1 MEVIFTK
8 GDLMIAQIIVDIAA
22 KQTDRIFEYH
32 VPDELDEVEIG
43 SRVFVPFGSRKLQGF
58 VVGLSEKSQYQ
69 GQLKDLLLV
78 VDEMPPL
85 TNELVDLSKAL
96 AKRVFSYRI
105 SILKTMLP
113 RVMRANYR
121 KVLTPVSDQ
130 AKALPFFQGDPI
142 DLTKVTDNREIAY
155 IRKLL
160 RNDEAK
166 VEYIVE
172 NRAKVKTENV
182 YSLPLAQKDYLA
194 FYEELR
200 SNAVKQKQLLTFV
213 IQHYDEFPL
222 KQTLIEKQAEINTAT
237 LTSAVNK
244 GWLRKDQAEIYRDP
258 LAGFATP
265 TKNHHQVVLNDK
277 QAAALAQITP
287 AIENKKA
294 QTFLLEG
301 ITGSG
306 KTEVYLNAISKTLAL
321 GKNALMLV
329 PEISLTPQMVEQVK
343 DRFGDQIAVLHSGLS
358 EGELYDEWR
367 RIRRGEVRVV
377 VGARSAV
384 FAPLT
389 NIGLIVIDEEHESS
403 YKQEDNPR
411 YHARDVAIW
420 RSKYNSC
427 PLVLGSATPSLS
439 SRARAQK
446 GVYQLLLLPQRAN
459 NKKLPEVHLVDLKQ
473 ADFAGNQL
481 DLSVQLVKAIED
493 RLARHEQII
502 LMLNRRGFANFM
514 LCRECGYVMK
524 CPNCDLSL
532 TMHKDT
538 HQMQCHYCS
547 YSTSIPRECPNCKS
561 SRIRFLGTGTQKVL
575 EELNELLPEAKV
587 LRMDVDTTR
596 RKGAY
601 KKILDAFGNHEA
613 DILLGTQMIA
623 KGLDF
628 PNVTL
633 VGVVNADT
641 GLWVPDYNASERT
654 FELLTQVAGRAG
666 RAEKTGEVIIQTFNP
681 DHYAIKLAKKQ
692 DYEHFYAYE
701 MRVRHAGNYPPYFYT
716 VLISV
721 ASKNEQNAAR
731 EAFRIKKQLQSH
743 LHSETIILGP
753 TPSAISRL
761 KNQYYYQ
768 ILVKYKKEDNLNNLL
783 HQIQD
788 SAQKVK
794 KYGLNIYIDNEPER
808 IM

>member
-1 MEVIFTK
+1 
-8 GDLMIAQIIVDIAA
+8 MIAQVIVDIAA

-32 VPDELDEVEIG
+32 IPDELGGVEIG
-43 SRVFVPFGSRKLQGF
+43 SRVFVPFGPRKLQGF
-58 VVGLSEKSQYQ
+58 VVGLSEKSKYK
-69 GQLKDLLLV
+69 GKLKDLLLV

-85 TNELVDLSKAL
+85 TPELVKLSADLANH
-96 AKRVFSYRI
+96 VFSYRI
-105 SILKTMLP
+105 TILKAMLP

-121 KVLTPVSDQ
+121 KILTPVS
-130 AKALPFFQGDPI
+130 AKAKKMPLFQGDPV
-142 DLTKVTDNREIAY
+142 DLSDITDVKQVTFV
-155 IRKLL
+155 RKLL
-160 RNDEAK
+160 RNADAK
-166 VEYIVE
+166 IEYLVE
-172 NRAKVKTENV
+172 NRAKVKTQN
-182 YSLPLAQKDYLA
+182 QYLLTEDKA
-194 FYEELR
+194 EYVKIYNALR
-200 SNAVKQKQLLTFV
+200 QNAVKQKQLLMD
-213 IQHYDEFPL
+213 I
-222 KQTLIEKQAEINTAT
+222 IENYQQYPKFQDNLERDAQVNTST
-237 LTSAVNK
+237 LTSAVKK
-244 GWLRKDQAEIYRDP
+244 GWFKKKAVEVYRDP
-258 LAGFATP
+258 LSGFNGDPKKKAIT
-265 TKNHHQVVLNDK
+265 LND
-277 QAAALAQITP
+277 QQQNALNEITP
-287 AIENKKA
+287 AINERKA
-294 QTFLLEG
+294 QIFLLEG

-306 KTEVYLNAISKTLAL
+306 KTEVYLHAISKAL
-321 GKNALMLV
+321 KQGRNALMLV
-329 PEISLTPQMVEQVK
+329 PEISLTPQMVRQVKARFGEQV
-343 DRFGDQIAVLHSGLS
+343 AVLHSGLS

-420 RSKYNSC
+420 RSKYNHC
-427 PLVLGSATPSLS
+427 PLVLGSATPSLD

-446 GVYQLLLLPQRAN
+446 GVYKLLRLTKRAN
-459 NKKLPEVHLVDLKQ
+459 NKKLPEVKLIDLKHVQ
-473 ADFAGNQL
+473 FAGSQF
-481 DLSVQLVKAIED
+481 DLSVELVDAIKES
-493 RLARHEQII
+493 LAKKEQVI

-538 HQMQCHYCS
+538 GEMQCHYCG
-547 YSTSIPRECPNCKS
+547 YTEPIPKCCPNCHS
-561 SRIRFLGTGTQKVL
+561 SQIRFLGTGTQKVQ
-575 EELNELLPEAKV
+575 EELLQLIPTAKV

-596 RKGAY
+596 RKGSY
-601 KKILDAFGNHEA
+601 KRILDAFSNHEA

-633 VGVVNADT
+633 VGVINADT

-666 RAEKTGEVIIQTFNP
+666 RAEKTGKVLIQTYNP
-681 DHYAIKLAKKQ
+681 EHYAIKLAQTQ
-692 DYEHFYAYE
+692 DYERFYGYE

-721 ASKNEQNAAR
+721 ASKKEQNAAR
-731 EAFRIKKQLQSH
+731 EAFTIKRRLQQN
-743 LHSETIILGP
+743 LHASTIILGP
-753 TPSAISRL
+753 TPSAIARL

-768 ILVKYKKEDNLNNLL
+768 ILVKYKSEDNLNKLL

-788 SAQKVK
+788 SAQEIK
-794 KYGLNIYIDNEPER
+794 KYGLNVYIDNEPER

>member
-1 MEVIFTK
+1 
-8 GDLMIAQIIVDIAA
+8 MIAQVIVDIAA

-32 VPDELDEVEIG
+32 IPDELGGVEIG
-43 SRVFVPFGSRKLQGF
+43 SRVFVPFGPRKLQGF
-58 VVGLSEKSQYQ
+58 VVGLSEKSKYK
-69 GQLKDLLLV
+69 GKLKDLLLV

-85 TNELVDLSKAL
+85 TPELVKLSADLANH
-96 AKRVFSYRI
+96 VFSYRI
-105 SILKTMLP
+105 TILKAMLP

-121 KVLTPVSDQ
+121 KILTPVS
-130 AKALPFFQGDPI
+130 AKAKKMPLFQGDPV
-142 DLTKVTDNREIAY
+142 DLSDITDVKQVTFV
-155 IRKLL
+155 RKLL
-160 RNDEAK
+160 RNADAK
-166 VEYIVE
+166 IEYLVE
-172 NRAKVKTENV
+172 NRAKVKTQN
-182 YSLPLAQKDYLA
+182 QYLLTEDKA
-194 FYEELR
+194 EYVKIYNALR
-200 SNAVKQKQLLTFV
+200 QNAVKQKQLLMD
-213 IQHYDEFPL
+213 I
-222 KQTLIEKQAEINTAT
+222 IENYQQYPKFQDNLERDAQVNTST
-237 LTSAVNK
+237 LTSAVKK
-244 GWLRKDQAEIYRDP
+244 GWFKKKAVEVYRDP
-258 LAGFATP
+258 LSGFNGDPKKKAIT
-265 TKNHHQVVLNDK
+265 LND
-277 QAAALAQITP
+277 QQQNALNEITP
-287 AIENKKA
+287 AINERKA
-294 QTFLLEG
+294 QIFLLEG

-306 KTEVYLNAISKTLAL
+306 KTEVYLHAISKAL
-321 GKNALMLV
+321 KQGRNALMLV
-329 PEISLTPQMVEQVK
+329 PEISLTPQMVRQVKARFGEQV
-343 DRFGDQIAVLHSGLS
+343 AVLHSGLS

-420 RSKYNSC
+420 RSKYNHC
-427 PLVLGSATPSLS
+427 PLVLGSATPSLD

-446 GVYQLLLLPQRAN
+446 GVYKLLRLTKRAN
-459 NKKLPEVHLVDLKQ
+459 NKKLPEVKLIDLKHVQ
-473 ADFAGNQL
+473 FAGSQF
-481 DLSVQLVKAIED
+481 DLSVELVDAIKES
-493 RLARHEQII
+493 LAKKGQVI

-538 HQMQCHYCS
+538 GEMQCHYCG
-547 YSTSIPRECPNCKS
+547 YTEPIPKCCPNCHS
-561 SRIRFLGTGTQKVL
+561 SQIRFLGTGTQKVQ
-575 EELNELLPEAKV
+575 EELLQLIPTAKV

-596 RKGAY
+596 RKGSY
-601 KKILDAFGNHEA
+601 KRILDAFGNHEA

-633 VGVVNADT
+633 VGVINADT

-666 RAEKTGEVIIQTFNP
+666 RAEKTGKVLIQTYNP
-681 DHYAIKLAKKQ
+681 EHYAIKLAQTQ
-692 DYEHFYAYE
+692 DYERFYGYE

-721 ASKNEQNAAR
+721 ASKKEQNAAR
-731 EAFRIKKQLQSH
+731 EAFTIKRRLQQN
-743 LHSETIILGP
+743 LHASTIILGP
-753 TPSAISRL
+753 TPSAIARL

-768 ILVKYKKEDNLNNLL
+768 ILVKYKSEDNLNKLL

-788 SAQKVK
+788 SAQEIK
-794 KYGLNIYIDNEPER
+794 KYGLNVYIDNEPER